1 MGEIGDLEFGIH
13 KKNLKNVFSFQS
25 NELGQINFLVSLVR
39 LEGKKVD
46 KQHIV
51 HCGAT
56 SIFDGIFFIF
66 YFFPCNLLDL
76 KQRHE

>member
-13 KKNLKNVFSFQS
+13 KKFKKC
-25 NELGQINFLVSLVR
+25 IFLPIERAGTNKFFGKSCSVGR
-39 LEGKKVD
+39 GKKVD

-56 SIFDGIFFIF
+56 SLMAFFSSFI
-66 YFFPCNLLDL
+66 FFPCNLLDL

>member
-13 KKNLKNVFSFQS
+13 KKFKKVFFFQS
-25 NELGQINFLVSLVR
+25 NKLGPTNFLVSLVQ

-66 YFFPCNLLDL
+66 YYFPAICWI
-76 KQRHE
+76 